1 VINVNE
7 ESQERLAI
15 LIDDAMSHYDQ
26 LSEDEI
32 YESLGASLTSM
43 GLEAE
48 TESSSRYFM
57 KPLPGI
63 NYKATPYEA
72 TLKLAKLQSEDIGT
86 ESATEKGKEFW
97 LVFKSKAK
105 EHICGDEGILALIK
119 ESKLKE
125 ALLLAV
131 PGLLASMGLTAV
143 FIPAVA
149 LIISGILML
158 LLKTGIETYCEI

>member
-1 VINVNE
+1 MNVDE
-7 ESQERLAI
+7 ASQERLGI
-15 LIDDAMSHYDQ
+15 LIDDAMNNYDQ

-32 YESLGASLTSM
+32 YESLGVSLTSM

-48 TESSSRYFM
+48 TESSSRFFV

-72 TLKLAKLQSEDIGT
+72 TLKLAKLQSEDINT
-86 ESATEKGKEFW
+86 ESAAEKGKEFW
-97 LVFKSKAK
+97 EVFKSKAK
-105 EHICGDEGILALIK
+105 TYICGNEGILELIK
-119 ESKLKE
+119 EAKLKD